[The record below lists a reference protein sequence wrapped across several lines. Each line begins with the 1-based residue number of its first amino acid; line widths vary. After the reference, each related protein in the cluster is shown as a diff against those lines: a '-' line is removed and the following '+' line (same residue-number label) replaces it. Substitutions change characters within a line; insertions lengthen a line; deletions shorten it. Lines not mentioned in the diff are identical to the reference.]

1 MVNGEWTR
9 PHCTLHA
16 CHSLFTIHYSRL
28 TGPAAVTADPN
39 QEIHIFPL
47 GTVLFP
53 GGTLPLKVFEQRY
66 IEMTKACLRDSR
78 PFGVCLIREGH
89 EVGTA
94 AVPVPVG
101 CLAVIEQWDMP
112 QLGVFHLVAR
122 GAGRFRI
129 REMRVA
135 HNHLI
140 SATVEPIPPDDAA
153 GEVDSLCREVLQ
165 AIIDKLGAECFP
177 APVQL
182 DDAAWVGYRLA
193 EVLPLDTH
201 LKQELLEITDTGKRL
216 GRLRTLLEKQGLTAK
231 LESRDG

>member
-1 MVNGEWTR
+1 MNT
-9 PHCTLHA
+9 
-16 CHSLFTIHYSRL
+16 
-28 TGPAAVTADPN
+28 DPV

-66 IEMTKACLRDSR
+66 IEMTTACLRDSR
-78 PFGVCLIREGH
+78 PFGVCLIREGR

-94 AVPVPVG
+94 AVPEPVG

-135 HNHLI
+135 PNHLI

-153 GEVDSLCREVLQ
+153 GAVDPLCRKVLQ
-165 AIIDKLGAECFP
+165 AIIDKVGTERFP
-177 APVQL
+177 APARL
-182 DDAAWVGYRLA
+182 DDAAWVGYRLS
-193 EVLPLDTH
+193 EVLPLDVRV
-201 LKQELLEITDTGKRL
+201 KQELLELTDAGQRL
-216 GRLRTLLEKQGLTAK
+216 EQVHGLLVKQGLAAK
-231 LESRDG
+231 PENRDE